1 MTYGGAFN
9 ELRGLERFFE
19 KTVMLNFGHVNIQ
32 TFTNHTDIDILQRI
46 TSIKLVPHGLD
57 M

>member
-19 KTVMLNFGHVNIQ
+19 KTVMLNFGHVN
-32 TFTNHTDIDILQRI
+32 F
-46 TSIKLVPHGLD
+46 VVVVA
-57 M
+57 